1 MSPIHILEVIFCTGA
16 KVNALDGL
24 GQTALH
30 RCARRDAAAACRLL
44 LAHRSD
50 PQLISLQGYTALQ
63 LAGDN
68 AAPILQG
75 KIKLSNISWNILIIK
90 FFTDARSEDGVGN
103 FVESERRLLEAARA
117 GDVDTAR
124 RLLRARPHLVN
135 CRDLDGRHSTPL
147 HFAAGYNRV
156 RVVELLLQHGAD
168 VHAKDKGYLFNLKK
182 III

>member
-1 MSPIHILEVIFCTGA
+1 MITTITGA

-75 KIKLSNISWNILIIK
+75 NLSRTLQKCLVYFFDYSNDKIFNR
-90 FFTDARSEDGVGN
+90 RS
-103 FVESERRLLEAARA
+103 
-117 GDVDTAR
+117 
-124 RLLRARPHLVN
+124 
-135 CRDLDGRHSTPL
+135 
-147 HFAAGYNRV
+147 
-156 RVVELLLQHGAD
+156 
-168 VHAKDKGYLFNLKK
+168 
-182 III
+182 